1 MFKTRLLSGILLV
14 IIALITVITG
24 GSLLFGVLLL
34 ISLIGMTELYKY
46 LELRRKLR
54 ESWDIYLQ
62 SVIMPYCILSH
73 SFRENH

>member
-34 ISLIGMTELYKY
+34 ISLIGMTELYKVVEAEQTLLGVVGY
-46 LELRRKLR
+46 LAAAFYYRLLYKCFC
-54 ESWDIYLQ
+54 Q
-62 SVIMPYCILSH
+62 KK
-73 SFRENH
+73 

>member
-24 GSLLFGVLLL
+24 GSLLFGVLL
-34 ISLIGMTELYKY
+34 IKY

>member
-34 ISLIGMTELYKY
+34 ISLIGMTELYKVFGIEKKAPGV
-46 LELRRKLR
+46 LG
-54 ESWDIYLQ
+54 YLQ